1 MTLTEYS
8 QKHNL
13 CRKTAWNHFKRGLI
27 RGAYQLPSG
36 KVVIPDG
43 IQKNSNEIELVIST
57 LENLIRRLK
66 V

>member
-36 KVVIPDG
+36 KIIVPDEE
-43 IQKNSNEIELVIST
+43 KKDLNELNRIISL
-57 LENLIRRLK
+57 LEDALRRLK
-66 V
+66 S